1 MSNTNANILILSPD
15 KKLYQLYKYGESD
28 PSILGELLRQKIL
41 QSLGILLVNPKKQ
54 IFSNFIDSIR
64 EFIFSEQN
72 KNGVW
77 KNEGV
82 KNLNDFTSLNKNI
95 DYTYIVNFYKD
106 YSDILYYSLC
116 TIQIYEKK
124 TYIDLITYISSKQ
137 FSVPLSSKIK
147 DTDDF
152 GVSPF

>member
-15 KKLYQLYKYGESD
+15 NKLYQLYKYGESD

-82 KNLNDFTSLNKNI
+82 KNLNDNTSLNKNI

-116 TIQIYEKK
+116 TIQLYEKK

-137 FSVPLSSKIK
+137 FSVSLSSKIK